1 MIRRLWLKDLMGL
14 VDDETFV
21 RVRDPHRIPYTF
33 LAADLFG
40 GDKDVLSRLKPL
52 EGLEVQDSL
61 HVEIDDC
68 PGAPGALALML
79 CIDLVGK
86 PSNPTPRRKK

>member
-1 MIRRLWLKDLMGL
+1 MIRRLRLKDLTSV

-21 RVRDPHRIPYTF
+21 RVRDPDRIPYTF

-40 GDKDVLSRLKPL
+40 GDKDVLSRLEPL

-79 CIDLVGK
+79 CIDLVK
-86 PSNPTPRRKK
+86 PSKPTARRKK